1 MNNNKHTDESSY
13 IRNSDSSNAYEIDSQ
28 YVSDHFQALFN

>member
-1 MNNNKHTDESSY
+1 MNNTKIEHTDNSQY

-28 YVSDHFQALFN
+28 YASDHF